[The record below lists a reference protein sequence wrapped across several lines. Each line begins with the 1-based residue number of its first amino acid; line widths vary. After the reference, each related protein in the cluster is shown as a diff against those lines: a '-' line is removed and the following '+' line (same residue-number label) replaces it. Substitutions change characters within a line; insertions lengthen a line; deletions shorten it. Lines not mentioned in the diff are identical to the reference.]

1 MQCFYPESRQQ
12 LYAGNFPEKAIRI
25 WKTSFLRA
33 ERSGPDPPKSYENRS
48 HPSLSGT
55 YDRSGSFA
63 WHRKKHSWPDLF
75 QGRKSLLSLSSSE
88 SDRLLRSCKANGK
101 TTLRTAFRRDWH
113 RRNHTSTK
121 PGASDY
127 SQPGNHFQRNK
138 ACPDAECLAAEDPN
152 RLPTSHRCHL

>member
-1 MQCFYPESRQQ
+1 MQFFYPESRQQ
-12 LYAGNFPEKAIRI
+12 LYAEYLSEKTLRIR
-25 WKTSFLRA
+25 KAFRVRA
-33 ERSGPDPPKSYENRS
+33 ERSDPDSPKSYENRS

-101 TTLRTAFRRDWH
+101 TTLQTAFRRDRH
-113 RRNHTSTK
+113 RRNHASTK

-127 SQPGNHFQRNK
+127 SQPGNHFQRNE

-152 RLPTSHRCHL
+152 RLPTSHKCHL